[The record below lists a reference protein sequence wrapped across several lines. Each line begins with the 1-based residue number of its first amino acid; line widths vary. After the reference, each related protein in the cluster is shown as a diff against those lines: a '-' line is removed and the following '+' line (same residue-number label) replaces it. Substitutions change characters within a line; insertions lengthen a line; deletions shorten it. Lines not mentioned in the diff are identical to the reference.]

1 MTIGTL
7 AYVFLFLIGLFISV
21 FYLEYGTVAIMGLLI
36 LIPISMLI
44 FLIFMRTRVKV
55 QVDSKNP
62 VAEKDDMDKPARP
75 AITMSVENKNSF
87 LPVTKESA
95 KVVYENRFTGEK
107 ER

>member
-55 QVDSKNP
+55 QVDSKTRWQ
-62 VAEKDDMDKPARP
+62 KKMIWTSRP
-75 AITMSVENKNSF
+75 DRP
-87 LPVTKESA
+87 LPC
-95 KVVYENRFTGEK
+95 R
-107 ER
+107 